1 MGTYTTN
8 YNLFLPTIGE
18 QGWGELVNGNFT
30 TIDVAMKGLDTRIGT
45 LESET
50 DTIEGRITKLEAG
63 EFESNVS
70 AETFYGNLSGSILST
85 ASIVSS
91 LPYINFNVTVFTMPS
106 FTANGGGTYTIDAIP
121 QNVILPWGT
130 YTVNRP
136 TVSVTYTVTY
146 NQNTASTTISFTYNG
161 TKVFEKYFS
170 SSSKTG
176 TFTINVD
183 TSQNNTLS
191 YTGGSSSWN
200 CGVNPSL
207 KYLYLKTN

>member
-8 YNLFLPTIGE
+8 YNLYMPSIGE
-18 QGWGELVNGNFT
+18 QGWGELVNNNFSIIDT
-30 TIDVAMKGLDTRIGT
+30 TMKGLDTRIES
-45 LESET
+45 LETET

-63 EFESNVS
+63 EFENNVS
-70 AETFYGNLSGSILST
+70 AKTFYGNLNGSILST

-106 FTANGGGTYTIDAIP
+106 FTANGGATYTINAIP

-130 YTVNRP
+130 YTVTRP

-161 TKVFEKYFS
+161 TKVFEKYFT

-176 TFTINVD
+176 TFTIAVD
-183 TSQNNTLS
+183 TSQTNTLS